1 MGKGVGYPR
10 ACGKNICSNI
20 RIFGFTTHHQ
30 GSNND
35 RCFPICDYHYHQQHQ
50 QGPLIEKIFVF
61 QLGSLLLTSPASS
74 STSSDMSTTSSLA
87 PGGQRH
93 PPPPFYRFPQ
103 QQQQQQQQHLLSSIY
118 ARASSGLRSVPGSE
132 AERAL
137 VEAFCGVVAWRGKEG
152 EEREAQV

>member
-1 MGKGVGYPR
+1 MGAGYPR
-10 ACGKNICSNI
+10 ACGQNIGSNL

-35 RCFPICDYHYHQQHQ
+35 RCFPICDHHYHQQHQ

-74 STSSDMSTTSSLA
+74 STSSDMSTSSSLA

-103 QQQQQQQQHLLSSIY
+103 QQQQQQHLLSSIY
-118 ARASSGLRSVPGSE
+118 DRASSGLRSVPGSE